1 MFSYLYLSIYHLFH
15 IINSLKISER
25 ELGRIAG
32 DQQSNVMTLVDL
44 VKENE
49 KILDAMKVSG
59 NMNSFI
65 LYYFG

>member
-1 MFSYLYLSIYHLFH
+1 MFSYLYLSIYHLFR
-15 IINSLKISER
+15 IINSLKISEQ